1 MCTAELDM
9 PAVLQVISGGQEVV
23 LPSGVKYKDIKIGG
37 GSKPTKGY
45 LMVVDFRF
53 VAIYA
58 PLASQQR
65 PKLSKTSLTCRV
77 HLSLPHKSCCAC
89 CLSASYISKPETLH
103 DWTV

>member
-1 MCTAELDM
+1 MCTAKLDV

-65 PKLSKTSLTCRV
+65 PKSEHDVIDTQSPSVISTQELLCLLFEHKL
-77 HLSLPHKSCCAC
+77 HL
-89 CLSASYISKPETLH
+89 
-103 DWTV
+103 